1 MTCLLNSNTYS
12 SRRVRESIALF
23 LLFAMLLGCTNR
35 QNQGV
40 QASNYNK
47 LLDSVSHLYDTGHE
61 LKALHKLDSA
71 TTNYH
76 NLDLRQW
83 FAYYTHHYNYHYF
96 MQGNEDSAGLYTDSM
111 LMLFD
116 SPEKK
121 LKYPSQFGLANF
133 YKGGVLF
140 DQNKYEEAY
149 QHYYQGKLVASKN
162 LDDCTLSDYDYRL
175 GMITYKQ
182 EHFELAAAYF
192 KTGLEQ
198 NSKCDLTFRG
208 FLRRQELFNNT
219 GLCYSKI
226 DKGDS
231 ALIYFKRGLKFID
244 SQDKR
249 FPAQKEDLEVCRGVI
264 YGNAAN
270 VYVRKNDYRTAEE
283 LLKRSIKINLK
294 VNNDNKDAQLSELK
308 LAHLYERENKS
319 DSLINL
325 LQHVNKQFDTIK
337 NVVAEADWNLLMAN
351 YYTKKNKPEL
361 AYNYLQK
368 HAVLKDTVANRE
380 KSIKATNID
389 EQMERLRKTHELE
402 TLERNNN
409 SQQKYLKIALL
420 LGAMSLFIIF
430 LVCRNWLK
438 SRKNIKTFGGL
449 NSRISEQNHNLA
461 YALDEL
467 SQSSRE
473 KDRILRT
480 VAHDLRNPLGG
491 IASLT
496 ALMAE
501 ESEYTD
507 EQKELINLIK
517 ETSNNSLELIN
528 EILDATD
535 DISAKSAKKKEP
547 VEINALIS
555 QSIELLR
562 FKAAEKHQ
570 EIRFETTEPIELNII
585 REQIWRVL
593 SNLITNA
600 IKFSTDGG
608 LIQVTVIDEGK
619 TIKIAVADNGIG
631 IPDNLKEVI
640 FNMFTDA
647 KRPGT
652 AGERSFGL
660 GLSICRQ
667 IVESH
672 KGKIWFESDGST
684 GTTFYI
690 TLHKLKKD

>member
-1 MTCLLNSNTYS
+1 MACLLKSNIYF
-12 SRRVRESIALF
+12 SRRVRESIVLF
-23 LLFAMLLGCTNR
+23 LLFIMLPGCTNQ
-35 QNQGV
+35 QNNST
-40 QASNYNK
+40 QASKYNK

-71 TTNYH
+71 TRNYH
-76 NLDLRQW
+76 NLDIRQW
-83 FAYYTHHYNYHYF
+83 FAYYTHHYNYQYF
-96 MQGNEDSAGLYTDSM
+96 IKGNEALAGLYTDSM

-116 SPEKK
+116 SQEKK
-121 LKYPSQFGLANF
+121 LKYPSQFGMANF

-149 QHYYQGKLVASKN
+149 QYYYRGKIVASRN

-182 EHFELAAAYF
+182 EHFKLAAYYF

-198 NSKCDLTFRG
+198 NNKCDLTFRG
-208 FLRRQELFNNT
+208 FQRRQELFNNT

-231 ALIYFKRGLKFID
+231 ALLYFNRGLKFID
-244 SQDKR
+244 SQSKL

-270 VYVRKNDYRTAEE
+270 IYVRKNDYRTAED
-283 LLKRSIKINLK
+283 LLNRSIKINLK
-294 VNNDNKDAQLSELK
+294 PNNDNKDAQLSELK
-308 LAHLYERENKS
+308 LAHLYERESKS

-325 LQHVNKQFDTIK
+325 LQQVNKQFDTIK
-337 NVVAEADWNLLMAN
+337 NIVAEADWNLLMAN
-351 YYTKKNKPEL
+351 YYTKKNEPQL
-361 AYNYLQK
+361 AYNYLQR
-368 HAVLKDTVANRE
+368 HVALKDTIASRD
-380 KSIKATNID
+380 KSIKATNTD
-389 EQMERLRKTHELE
+389 GQMERLRKTHELE
-402 TLERNNN
+402 TLERHNN
-409 SQQKYLKIALL
+409 SQQQYLKIALL

-438 SRKNIKTFGGL
+438 SRKSIKTLSRL

-467 SQSSRE
+467 SQSSGE

-491 IASLT
+491 VASLT

-528 EILDATD
+528 EILEATD
-535 DISAKSAKKKEP
+535 DMSAKSGKKKEL
-547 VEINALIS
+547 VEINALIN

-570 EIRFETTEPIELNII
+570 EIQFKDTGPIELNII

-600 IKFSTDGG
+600 IKFSPDGG
-608 LIQVTVIDEGK
+608 LIQVAVIDEGK
-619 TIKIAVADNGIG
+619 IIKIAVADNGIG
-631 IPDNLKEVI
+631 IPDNLKEAI

-667 IVESH
+667 IIENH
-672 KGKIWFESDGST
+672 EGKIWFESDGST
-684 GTTFYI
+684 GTTFYMS
-690 TLHKLKKD
+690 LNKPRRG